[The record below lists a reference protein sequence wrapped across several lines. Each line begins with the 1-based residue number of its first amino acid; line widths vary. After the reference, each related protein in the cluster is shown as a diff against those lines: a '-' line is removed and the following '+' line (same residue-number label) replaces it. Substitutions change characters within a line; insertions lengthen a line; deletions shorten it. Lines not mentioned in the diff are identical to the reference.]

1 MRNSFWGYLAA
12 FVVFLV
18 LLPGTLFAASDT
30 SASENTIENGM
41 RYVALPFVDAPEEE
55 MDFASPFRGMMLMSR
70 AAISPDISDQQMV
83 ATVKL
88 TLAATRAKEFALT
101 DKDIFDTDKGVT
113 IQLLRVDGPQKFTPV
128 QEKVIHS
135 LDEFQFDPVPRFKPG
150 ATNPHQASSRIQYLI
165 GLPEAFDLAPAVAII
180 QKPPMWDPKQYLQV
194 TYEVILRQIINSE
207 VWVKWVDDETVDSRR
222 EAFAPLELKVKLM
235 NWNDQEGPIAEF
247 LPQYETEEVGYGRED
262 WFLPVEKGYLDR
274 RSGLDMLYGLDISSH
289 FLSDDGANNGMIA
302 FYVSTKPVEG
312 YGSKDEPG
320 IYDEDHPLLPPQNGL
335 EYMVDLKGDIKNGY
349 TATFRQLKELK
360 FDSGEWGQLKED
372 QKVQKIGKGLKVEL
386 PVPSNVPEGYKFLGW
401 KVQGHEEGQPLTGDY
416 TIDQSQAF
424 EAVYLPPILDVT
436 SDPGKATPEGYI
448 RVTFKAG
455 EGVEIEN
462 KIYDVKAGSV
472 LDKDQFPKITVK
484 DGYKNPG
491 WNPAENTAISA
502 DQHEFT
508 ASAKKE
514 QASEA
519 VLDVTSD
526 PGKATPEG
534 YVRVTFKA
542 GEGVTIEKK
551 VYDVKAGSVLDK
563 DQFPKIT
570 VKDGYKNPSW
580 DPAEDTA
587 ISADQHE
594 FTASAEKE
602 QASEAVL
609 DVTSDPGKATPE
621 GYVRVIFKAGEGVTI
636 EKKIYDVKA
645 GTVLDKDQFPK
656 ITVKDG
662 YKNPGWDPAENTAIS
677 ADQHEF
683 TASAEKEQDKQNNPG
698 GGTGGHM
705 GGTPG
710 GGGIVLPTPGPDTEK
725 KVLKDNLDQLEQKL
739 NKDQNEN
746 TEAYI
751 EGKTVL
757 NEGRQLMERS
767 DAVKKDYED
776 MNKRVVAAIQGL
788 KEIRFAAYMEGYP
801 DRTFRPDFSITR
813 AEAVALFDRL
823 FALKN
828 DAQQA
833 PYSDVDSSA
842 WYSGAV
848 NRMNALGFLT
858 GYPDGTFKPQ
868 GEITRAEFTS
878 LCYRFALQKNMK
890 LNNQRATYFPDV
902 PNDNWAALPIR
913 QCSEAGFIFGYPDG
927 SFGPDKRI
935 TRAEAVCI
943 VNRLTGRVADQSF
956 VKDNQERFKQY
967 TDLSPDHW
975 AYTNIMASVINW

>member
-1 MRNSFWGYLAA
+1 MRNSFWGCLAA

-41 RYVALPFVDAPEEE
+41 HYVALPFVDAPEEE

-70 AAISPDISDQQMV
+70 AAISPDIKDQQMV

-88 TLAATRAKEFALT
+88 TLAATLAKEFALT

-207 VWVKWVDDETVDSRR
+207 VRVKWVDDETVESRR
-222 EAFAPLELKVKLM
+222 QAFAPLELKVKLM

-289 FLSDDGANNGMIA
+289 FLSDDGANNDMID

-320 IYDEDHPLLPPQNGL
+320 IYDKKHSLLPPQNGL

-416 TIDQSQAF
+416 TVDQSQAF
-424 EAVYLPPILDVT
+424 EAVYLPP
-436 SDPGKATPEGYI
+436 
-448 RVTFKAG
+448 
-455 EGVEIEN
+455 
-462 KIYDVKAGSV
+462 
-472 LDKDQFPKITVK
+472 
-484 DGYKNPG
+484 
-491 WNPAENTAISA
+491 
-502 DQHEFT
+502 
-508 ASAKKE
+508 
-514 QASEA
+514 
-519 VLDVTSD
+519 VLDVTSN
-526 PGKATPEG
+526 PEQATPEG

-542 GEGVTIEKK
+542 GEGVTIENKI
-551 VYDVKAGSVLDK
+551 YDVKAGSVLDK
-563 DQFPKIT
+563 DHFPKIT

-580 DPAEDTA
+580 
-587 ISADQHE
+587 
-594 FTASAEKE
+594 K
-602 QASEAVL
+602 
-609 DVTSDPGKATPE
+609 
-621 GYVRVIFKAGEGVTI
+621 
-636 EKKIYDVKA
+636 
-645 GTVLDKDQFPK
+645 
-656 ITVKDG
+656 
-662 YKNPGWDPAENTAIS
+662 PAENTAIS

-746 TEAYI
+746 SEAYI

-757 NEGRQLMERS
+757 NEGRQFMERS

-878 LCYRFALQKNMK
+878 LCYRFALQTNMK
-890 LNNQRATYFPDV
+890 LNNQRVTYFPDV

-913 QCSEAGFIFGYPDG
+913 QCSEAGFVFGYPDG

>member
-508 ASAKKE
+508 ASAEKE

-542 GEGVTIEKK
+542 GEGVTIENK

-563 DQFPKIT
+563 DHFPKIT

-621 GYVRVIFKAGEGVTI
+621 GYVRVTFKAGEGVTI
-636 EKKIYDVKA
+636 ENKVYDVKA
-645 GTVLDKDQFPK
+645 GSVLDKDHFPK

-662 YKNPGWDPAENTAIS
+662 YKNPSWDPAEDTAIS

>member
-416 TIDQSQAF
+416 TVDQSQAF

-472 LDKDQFPKITVK
+472 LDKDHFPKITVK

-491 WNPAENTAISA
+491 WNPA
-502 DQHEFT
+502 
-508 ASAKKE
+508 
-514 QASEA
+514 
-519 VLDVTSD
+519 
-526 PGKATPEG
+526 
-534 YVRVTFKA
+534 
-542 GEGVTIEKK
+542 
-551 VYDVKAGSVLDK
+551 
-563 DQFPKIT
+563 
-570 VKDGYKNPSW
+570 
-580 DPAEDTA
+580 
-587 ISADQHE
+587 
-594 FTASAEKE
+594 
-602 QASEAVL
+602 
-609 DVTSDPGKATPE
+609 
-621 GYVRVIFKAGEGVTI
+621 
-636 EKKIYDVKA
+636 
-645 GTVLDKDQFPK
+645 
-656 ITVKDG
+656 
-662 YKNPGWDPAENTAIS
+662 
-677 ADQHEF
+677 
-683 TASAEKEQDKQNNPG
+683 
-698 GGTGGHM
+698 
-705 GGTPG
+705 
-710 GGGIVLPTPGPDTEK
+710 
-725 KVLKDNLDQLEQKL
+725 
-739 NKDQNEN
+739 
-746 TEAYI
+746 
-751 EGKTVL
+751 
-757 NEGRQLMERS
+757 
-767 DAVKKDYED
+767 
-776 MNKRVVAAIQGL
+776 
-788 KEIRFAAYMEGYP
+788 
-801 DRTFRPDFSITR
+801 
-813 AEAVALFDRL
+813 
-823 FALKN
+823 
-828 DAQQA
+828 
-833 PYSDVDSSA
+833 
-842 WYSGAV
+842 
-848 NRMNALGFLT
+848 
-858 GYPDGTFKPQ
+858 
-868 GEITRAEFTS
+868 
-878 LCYRFALQKNMK
+878 
-890 LNNQRATYFPDV
+890 
-902 PNDNWAALPIR
+902 
-913 QCSEAGFIFGYPDG
+913 
-927 SFGPDKRI
+927 
-935 TRAEAVCI
+935 
-943 VNRLTGRVADQSF
+943 
-956 VKDNQERFKQY
+956 
-967 TDLSPDHW
+967 
-975 AYTNIMASVINW
+975 

>member
-1 MRNSFWGYLAA
+1 MRNSFWGCLAA

-41 RYVALPFVDAPEEE
+41 HYVALPFVDAPEEE
-55 MDFASPFRGMMLMSR
+55 MDFASPFRGVMLMSR
-70 AAISPDISDQQMV
+70 AAISPDIKDQQMV

-113 IQLLRVDGPQKFTPV
+113 IQLLRVDGPQQFTPV

-150 ATNPHQASSRIQYLI
+150 ATNPHQAGSRIQYLI

-180 QKPPMWDPKQYLQV
+180 KKPPMWDPKQYLKV

-207 VWVKWVDDETVDSRR
+207 VWVKWVDDETVETRR
-222 EAFAPLELKVKLM
+222 RAFESLDLTVKLV
-235 NWNDQEGPIAEF
+235 NWDDQDRIAEF
-247 LPQYETEEVGYGRED
+247 RPQYGTEEVGYGRED

-274 RSGLDMLYGLDISSH
+274 RSGLDVLHGLDISGR
-289 FLSDDGANNGMIA
+289 FLSADNDMIA
-302 FYVSTKPVEG
+302 FYVSTTPVEG

-360 FDSGEWGQLKED
+360 FDSGEWGRLKEN
-372 QKVQKIGKGLKVEL
+372 QKIQKIGKGLKVEL
-386 PVPSNVPEGYKFLGW
+386 PVPSDVPEGYKFLGW
-401 KVQGHEEGQPLTGDY
+401 KVQGQEDGQPLTGDY
-416 TIDQSQAF
+416 TVDQSQAF
-424 EAVYLPPILDVT
+424 EAVYLPPLLDVT

-455 EGVEIEN
+455 EGVTIEK

-491 WNPAENTAISA
+491 WKPAENTAIS
-502 DQHEFT
+502 T
-508 ASAKKE
+508 
-514 QASEA
+514 
-519 VLDVTSD
+519 
-526 PGKATPEG
+526 
-534 YVRVTFKA
+534 
-542 GEGVTIEKK
+542 
-551 VYDVKAGSVLDK
+551 
-563 DQFPKIT
+563 
-570 VKDGYKNPSW
+570 
-580 DPAEDTA
+580 
-587 ISADQHE
+587 DQHE

-602 QASEAVL
+602 QA
-609 DVTSDPGKATPE
+609 
-621 GYVRVIFKAGEGVTI
+621 
-636 EKKIYDVKA
+636 
-645 GTVLDKDQFPK
+645 Q
-656 ITVKDG
+656 
-662 YKNPGWDPAENTAIS
+662 
-677 ADQHEF
+677 
-683 TASAEKEQDKQNNPG
+683 QNNPS

-710 GGGIVLPTPGPDTEK
+710 GGGIVIPTPGPDTEK

-788 KEIRFAAYMEGYP
+788 KESRFAAYMEGYP
-801 DRTFRPDFSITR
+801 DGTFRPDFSITR

-828 DAQQA
+828 AAQQA
-833 PYSDVDSSA
+833 TYSDVDSSA
-842 WYSGAV
+842 WYNGAV

-902 PNDNWAALPIR
+902 TNDNWAALSIR
-913 QCSEAGFIFGYPDG
+913 ECSEAGFVFGYPDG

-956 VKDNQERFKQY
+956 VKDNEERFKQY

-975 AYTNIMASVINW
+975 AYINIMASVINW

>member
-55 MDFASPFRGMMLMSR
+55 MNFASPFRGMMLMSR

-135 LDEFQFDPVPRFKPG
+135 LDEFQFDPVPRFKTG

-207 VWVKWVDDETVDSRR
+207 VWVKWVDDKTVDSRR

-247 LPQYETEEVGYGRED
+247 LPQYEIEEVGYGRED

-289 FLSDDGANNGMIA
+289 FLSDDGANNDMID

-320 IYDEDHPLLPPQNGL
+320 IYDKKHSLLPPQNGL

-386 PVPSNVPEGYKFLGW
+386 PVPSNVPEGYQFFGW
-401 KVQGHEEGQPLTGDY
+401 KVKGQENGQPLTGDY
-416 TIDQSQAF
+416 TVDQSQAF
-424 EAVYLPPILDVT
+424 EAVYLPPVLDVT
-436 SDPGKATPEGYI
+436 SNPEQATPEGYV

-455 EGVEIEN
+455 EGVTIEN
-462 KIYDVKAGSV
+462 KAYDVKAGTV
-472 LDKDQFPKITVK
+472 LEKKNFPKINVK

-508 ASAKKE
+508 ASAEKE
-514 QASEA
+514 QAI
-519 VLDVTSD
+519 LDVTSD

-542 GEGVTIEKK
+542 GESVTIENK
-551 VYDVKAGSVLDK
+551 V
-563 DQFPKIT
+563 
-570 VKDGYKNPSW
+570 
-580 DPAEDTA
+580 
-587 ISADQHE
+587 
-594 FTASAEKE
+594 
-602 QASEAVL
+602 
-609 DVTSDPGKATPE
+609 
-621 GYVRVIFKAGEGVTI
+621 
-636 EKKIYDVKA
+636 YDVKA

-662 YKNPGWDPAENTAIS
+662 YKNPSWKPAENTAIS
-677 ADQHEF
+677 AGQHEF

-746 TEAYI
+746 SEAHI

-801 DRTFRPDFSITR
+801 DRTFHPDFSITR

-878 LCYRFALQKNMK
+878 LCYRFALQTNMK

>member
-55 MDFASPFRGMMLMSR
+55 MDFASPFREMMLMSR

-416 TIDQSQAF
+416 TVDQSQAF

-455 EGVEIEN
+455 EGVTIEN
-462 KIYDVKAGSV
+462 KVYDVKAGSV
-472 LDKDQFPKITVK
+472 LDKDHFPKITVK

-491 WNPAENTAISA
+491 WN
-502 DQHEFT
+502 
-508 ASAKKE
+508 
-514 QASEA
+514 
-519 VLDVTSD
+519 
-526 PGKATPEG
+526 
-534 YVRVTFKA
+534 
-542 GEGVTIEKK
+542 
-551 VYDVKAGSVLDK
+551 
-563 DQFPKIT
+563 
-570 VKDGYKNPSW
+570 
-580 DPAEDTA
+580 
-587 ISADQHE
+587 
-594 FTASAEKE
+594 
-602 QASEAVL
+602 
-609 DVTSDPGKATPE
+609 
-621 GYVRVIFKAGEGVTI
+621 
-636 EKKIYDVKA
+636 
-645 GTVLDKDQFPK
+645 
-656 ITVKDG
+656 
-662 YKNPGWDPAENTAIS
+662 PAENTAIS

-746 TEAYI
+746 SEAHI

>member
-436 SDPGKATPEGYI
+436 SDPGKATPEGY
-448 RVTFKAG
+448 
-455 EGVEIEN
+455 
-462 KIYDVKAGSV
+462 
-472 LDKDQFPKITVK
+472 
-484 DGYKNPG
+484 
-491 WNPAENTAISA
+491 
-502 DQHEFT
+502 
-508 ASAKKE
+508 
-514 QASEA
+514 
-519 VLDVTSD
+519 
-526 PGKATPEG
+526 
-534 YVRVTFKA
+534 VRVTFKA

-570 VKDGYKNPSW
+570 VKDGYKNP
-580 DPAEDTA
+580 
-587 ISADQHE
+587 
-594 FTASAEKE
+594 
-602 QASEAVL
+602 
-609 DVTSDPGKATPE
+609 
-621 GYVRVIFKAGEGVTI
+621 
-636 EKKIYDVKA
+636 
-645 GTVLDKDQFPK
+645 
-656 ITVKDG
+656 
-662 YKNPGWDPAENTAIS
+662 GWNPAENTAIS

>member
-1 MRNSFWGYLAA
+1 MRNSFWGCLAA

-41 RYVALPFVDAPEEE
+41 HYVALPFVDAPEEE

-70 AAISPDISDQQMV
+70 AAISPDIKDQQMV

-113 IQLLRVDGPQKFTPV
+113 IQLLRVDGPQQFTPV

-207 VWVKWVDDETVDSRR
+207 VRVKWVDDETVESRR
-222 EAFAPLELKVKLM
+222 QAFAPLELKVKLM

-289 FLSDDGANNGMIA
+289 FLSDAGANNDMIA

-312 YGSKDEPG
+312 YGSEDDPG
-320 IYDEDHPLLPPQNGL
+320 IYDEDHPLLPPQKGL
-335 EYMVDLKGDIKNGY
+335 EYMVDLKRDIKNGY

-360 FDSGEWGQLKED
+360 FDSGKWGQLKED

-386 PVPSNVPEGYKFLGW
+386 PVPSNVPEGYQFFGW
-401 KVQGHEEGQPLTGDY
+401 KVKGQENGQPLTGDY
-416 TIDQSQAF
+416 TVDQSQAF
-424 EAVYLPPILDVT
+424 EAVYLPPVLDVT
-436 SDPGKATPEGYI
+436 SNPEQATPEGYI

-455 EGVEIEN
+455 EGVTIEN
-462 KIYDVKAGSV
+462 KAYDVKAGTV
-472 LDKDQFPKITVK
+472 L
-484 DGYKNPG
+484 
-491 WNPAENTAISA
+491 
-502 DQHEFT
+502 
-508 ASAKKE
+508 
-514 QASEA
+514 
-519 VLDVTSD
+519 
-526 PGKATPEG
+526 
-534 YVRVTFKA
+534 
-542 GEGVTIEKK
+542 EKK
-551 VYDVKAGSVLDK
+551 N
-563 DQFPKIT
+563 FPKIT

-621 GYVRVIFKAGEGVTI
+621 GYGRVTFKAGEGVTI
-636 EKKIYDVKA
+636 EKKVYDVKA
-645 GTVLDKDQFPK
+645 GSVLDKDQFPK

-662 YKNPGWDPAENTAIS
+662 YKNPGWKPAENTAIS
-677 ADQHEF
+677 VDQHEF

-746 TEAYI
+746 SEAHI

-902 PNDNWAALPIR
+902 TNDNWAALSIR
-913 QCSEAGFIFGYPDG
+913 ECSEAGFVFGYPDG